1 MLGPVDLQ
9 ISVPKFQ
16 GTVSNLNSSMN
27 KKKGTTPQL
36 FYKASVTL
44 VTQPEEQYKDNYGL
58 ILYMNIDVKPKKNVS
73 NLNPAVH
80 NKGNN
85 TSWSTQ
91 VYPSNVRLA

>member
-27 KKKGTTPQL
+27 KKKGTTPHL

-44 VTQPEEQYKDNYGL
+44 VTQPEQ
-58 ILYMNIDVKPKKNVS
+58 
-73 NLNPAVH
+73 
-80 NKGNN
+80 
-85 TSWSTQ
+85 
-91 VYPSNVRLA
+91 